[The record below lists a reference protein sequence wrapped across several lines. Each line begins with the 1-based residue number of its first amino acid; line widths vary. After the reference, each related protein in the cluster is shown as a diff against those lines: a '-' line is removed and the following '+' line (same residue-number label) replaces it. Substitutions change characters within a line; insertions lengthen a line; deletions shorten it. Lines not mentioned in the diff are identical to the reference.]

1 MIGTPQIAG
10 MVFFVMEPVGLQ
22 FEKIDHV
29 LGQIITL
36 TVKIANSKYE
46 LPVVNLLHVIQE

>member
-29 LGQIITL
+29 W
-36 TVKIANSKYE
+36 VKLSLSPSK
-46 LPVVNLLHVIQE
+46 

>member
-10 MVFFVMEPVGLQ
+10 MVFFVMEPGVLQ
-22 FEKIDHV
+22 VEKIDHV

-46 LPVVNLLHVIQE
+46 LPMVNLVHVMQE